1 MAERS
6 RIAIKQK
13 DNTYKSILCF
23 HDGNLSN
30 NGKMLYDN
38 YQDSIKVELLM
49 SLGDL
54 SCLREHLFPNIFHQ
68 HNFEHP
74 LDDVC
79 VAYHRDRGEKIN
91 FEIDKDLESLIKNF
105 SLSDQEY
112 LYLYEDGHW
121 KYTDTKFKDYE
132 NIVLKDLES
141 DLIKYN
147 IINQP
152 TFNNNCFIDELSNEL
167 VQYDKNVDFYEYSD
181 VYEDDIY
188 AFNDMKK
195 CLSTISSVNN
205 LIENLCSDINYFAS
219 ENDLSNNDILNNFKT
234 ANNLLIKLNYYSK
247 ILEKE
252 NDKEMDM

>member
-1 MAERS
+1 MAVRS
-6 RIAIKQK
+6 RIAMKQK
-13 DNTYKSILCF
+13 DNTYKSISCF
-23 HDGNLSN
+23 HDGGLSG

-38 YQDSIKVELLM
+38 YQNPFKVEVLM

-54 SCLREHLFPNIFHQ
+54 SSLKEYIFPDILKQ

-79 VAYHRDRGEKIN
+79 VAYHRDRGEKLN
-91 FEIDKDLESLIKNF
+91 FEIDKDLESLIKNV

-121 KYTDTKFKDYE
+121 KYADTISKDYD
-132 NIVLKDLES
+132 NIELNDLEN

-147 IINQP
+147 IIDQP
-152 TFNNNCFIDELSNEL
+152 TFDNNSYIDELSNEL
-167 VQYDKNVDFYEYSD
+167 VQYVKNVDSYEYND
-181 VYEDDIY
+181 NYENDDQ
-188 AFNDMKK
+188 AFNDMKES
-195 CLSTISSVNN
+195 LSTISRVDV
-205 LIENLCSDINYFAS
+205 LIESLCNDINYYAS